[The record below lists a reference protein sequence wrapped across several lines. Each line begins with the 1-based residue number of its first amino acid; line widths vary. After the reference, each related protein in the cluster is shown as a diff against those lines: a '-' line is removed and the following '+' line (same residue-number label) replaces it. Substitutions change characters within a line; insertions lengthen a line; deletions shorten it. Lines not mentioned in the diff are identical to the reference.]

1 MANPTSSP
9 RSALARLLNGLRRE
23 QHDYRPSLE
32 VFPALNIDK
41 LASDLALASTGAERG
56 TREEPPS
63 DSVAFDDIENRIV
76 ERAEAEKNAAHG
88 VLLDELRTYQ
98 ERLTALDFE
107 GRFGTIRQA
116 APAAVSEFRA
126 EAAQGRDELHRLRRH
141 LRELETERDEFQRRH
156 KLKRTA
162 HWASGGNLTLKVG
175 VLLAVF
181 VFEVFLNGFFLS
193 KGSELGYLGGAAEA
207 FTFALLNVG
216 VSFLIAAAGVRQLNH
231 RNWLRKLF
239 GLCALV
245 CFLVLAVLLNLALAH
260 YREVSGSLVADAGRE
275 VLARLQTAPL
285 AIADVKS
292 WLFFALGILCA
303 LIAFGDAFLIF
314 DPYPGYA
321 PLEKRRAEAHDA
333 YIRRKNDL
341 IERLLQIRDEAIEIL
356 EEANRDL
363 SLRRSEHDAILESR
377 ARLVRLFAAHQS
389 HLERAANA
397 LLAVYREADK
407 RARKTPAPARFAT
420 AFTLDKLPVEQGLL
434 EMSAR
439 EDLRQAIGQSQ
450 MMLESQIQAIH
461 AEFEKAFASYREIDD
476 LVEERTVAKPSIRSG
491 AKAA

>member
-1 MANPTSSP
+1 MANMSTP
-9 RSALARLLNGLRRE
+9 RSALSRLLNGLKRE

-32 VFPALNIDK
+32 VFPNLNIDK
-41 LASDLALASTGAERG
+41 LASDMALASTGAERG
-56 TREEPPS
+56 AREQPAA
-63 DSVAFDDIENRIV
+63 DSVAFDDIESRIL

-88 VLLDELRTYQ
+88 LLLDELRTYQ
-98 ERLTALDFE
+98 ERLTGLDFE

-116 APAAVSEFRA
+116 APAAVTEFRA

-141 LRELETERDEFQRRH
+141 LRDLEMERDEFQRRH
-156 KLKRTA
+156 RIKRTA

-175 VLLAVF
+175 ILLAVF

-231 RNWLRKLF
+231 RNWFRKLF
-239 GLCALV
+239 GLLALV

-260 YREVSGSLVADAGRE
+260 YREVSGSLVSDAGRE
-275 VLARLQTAPL
+275 VLLRLKTTPL
-285 AIADVKS
+285 AITDVKS

-341 IERLLQIRDEAIEIL
+341 IARLLEIRDEAIEIL

-363 SLRRSEHDAILESR
+363 SIRRSEHDAILESR
-377 ARLVRLFAAHQS
+377 ARLVRLFAAHQL

-397 LLAVYREADK
+397 LLAVYREANK
-407 RARKTPAPARFAT
+407 RARKTPPPSRFSAS
-420 AFTLDKLPVEQGLL
+420 FPLDKFPVEHGLL

-439 EDLRQAIGQSQ
+439 DDLRASIAQSQ
-450 MMLESQIQAIH
+450 ATLVAQIGAIH
-461 AEFEKAFASYREIDD
+461 AEFEKAFASYREIDE
-476 LVEERTVAKPSIRSG
+476 LVEERTFAKPDVKSG